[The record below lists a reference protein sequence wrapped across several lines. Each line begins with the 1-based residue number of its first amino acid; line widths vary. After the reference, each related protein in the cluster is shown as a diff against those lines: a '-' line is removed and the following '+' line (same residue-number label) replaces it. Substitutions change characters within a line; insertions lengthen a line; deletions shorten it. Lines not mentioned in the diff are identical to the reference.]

1 MQIVFV
7 KKKKGCKNFM
17 EKQTDSVE
25 TVKSIASDLKAV
37 EPIVSVKNLI
47 VTGKDGRLLVDHLS
61 LQLKRGE
68 TLGLVGESGS
78 GKTLTLKSLIGLLPK
93 NLSESYEE
101 KKINGNVA
109 MIFQNPMSA
118 LDPLCPVFAQLI
130 EVVMIRQNVSK
141 KEAVCRAN
149 ELIERLGLPKELSK
163 KDRLPS
169 ELSGGQ
175 CQRILIAMA
184 LACNP
189 DVLLCDEP
197 TTALDV
203 TVQKQTLDL
212 ILSLQ
217 KEMNFA
223 ILFVTHNLAVAA
235 GICSHLAVMH
245 HGKIVERAVT
255 KEILLTPKDEY
266 TKMLLSAI
274 LRIPH
279 RCPQHNNISLRR
291 SGSKMQKSDVLLEIR
306 NIQASYKEYP
316 ALNNVSLD
324 IKKNTVLGLVGESGS
339 GKSTLAKVITGL
351 LQADTGEVVFDG
363 EMLYSKKK
371 HLHRKQQCKQI
382 QMVFQNPEGSLNPKH
397 TIEKILSDAML
408 FHKVTDRAHVKEKCQ
423 EWVQRME
430 LPEDTLSRFPSS
442 FSGGQKQRIALARAL
457 CVSPKFL
464 IADEPTSALDVS
476 VQLRM
481 LQLIKELKREMG
493 LTILFIS
500 HDMGVIYD
508 ICDEVAVMKDGKI
521 EETGE
526 KKAFFENPKTEYGK
540 LLLDSVPTLPYLE

>member
-17 EKQTDSVE
+17 EMQTDSVE
-25 TVKSIASDLKAV
+25 TVKSIASDLKAA
-37 EPIVSVKNLI
+37 EPIVSVKNLT

-141 KEAVCRAN
+141 KEASCRAK

-184 LACNP
+184 LACKP

-245 HGKIVERAVT
+245 HGKIVERAAT

-274 LRIPH
+274 LCIPH
-279 RCPQHNNISLRR
+279 
-291 SGSKMQKSDVLLEIR
+291 K
-306 NIQASYKEYP
+306 
-316 ALNNVSLD
+316 
-324 IKKNTVLGLVGESGS
+324 
-339 GKSTLAKVITGL
+339 
-351 LQADTGEVVFDG
+351 
-363 EMLYSKKK
+363 
-371 HLHRKQQCKQI
+371 
-382 QMVFQNPEGSLNPKH
+382 
-397 TIEKILSDAML
+397 
-408 FHKVTDRAHVKEKCQ
+408 
-423 EWVQRME
+423 
-430 LPEDTLSRFPSS
+430 
-442 FSGGQKQRIALARAL
+442 
-457 CVSPKFL
+457 
-464 IADEPTSALDVS
+464 
-476 VQLRM
+476 
-481 LQLIKELKREMG
+481 
-493 LTILFIS
+493 
-500 HDMGVIYD
+500 
-508 ICDEVAVMKDGKI
+508 
-521 EETGE
+521 
-526 KKAFFENPKTEYGK
+526 
-540 LLLDSVPTLPYLE
+540 

>member
-17 EKQTDSVE
+17 EKKTDSVE

-130 EVVMIRQNVSK
+130 EVVMIRQNVRK

-245 HGKIVERAVT
+245 HGKIVERAAT

-279 RCPQHNNISLRR
+279 R
-291 SGSKMQKSDVLLEIR
+291 
-306 NIQASYKEYP
+306 
-316 ALNNVSLD
+316 
-324 IKKNTVLGLVGESGS
+324 
-339 GKSTLAKVITGL
+339 
-351 LQADTGEVVFDG
+351 
-363 EMLYSKKK
+363 
-371 HLHRKQQCKQI
+371 
-382 QMVFQNPEGSLNPKH
+382 
-397 TIEKILSDAML
+397 
-408 FHKVTDRAHVKEKCQ
+408 
-423 EWVQRME
+423 
-430 LPEDTLSRFPSS
+430 
-442 FSGGQKQRIALARAL
+442 
-457 CVSPKFL
+457 
-464 IADEPTSALDVS
+464 
-476 VQLRM
+476 
-481 LQLIKELKREMG
+481 
-493 LTILFIS
+493 
-500 HDMGVIYD
+500 
-508 ICDEVAVMKDGKI
+508 
-521 EETGE
+521 
-526 KKAFFENPKTEYGK
+526 
-540 LLLDSVPTLPYLE
+540 

>member
-17 EKQTDSVE
+17 EMQTDSVE
-25 TVKSIASDLKAV
+25 TVKSIASDLKAA
-37 EPIVSVKNLI
+37 EPIVSVKNLT

-141 KEAVCRAN
+141 KEAACRAKK
-149 ELIERLGLPKELSK
+149 LIERLGLPKELSK

-184 LACNP
+184 LACKP

-245 HGKIVERAVT
+245 HGKIVERAAT
-255 KEILLTPKDEY
+255 KEILLTPKDE
-266 TKMLLSAI
+266 
-274 LRIPH
+274 
-279 RCPQHNNISLRR
+279 
-291 SGSKMQKSDVLLEIR
+291 
-306 NIQASYKEYP
+306 
-316 ALNNVSLD
+316 
-324 IKKNTVLGLVGESGS
+324 
-339 GKSTLAKVITGL
+339 
-351 LQADTGEVVFDG
+351 
-363 EMLYSKKK
+363 
-371 HLHRKQQCKQI
+371 
-382 QMVFQNPEGSLNPKH
+382 
-397 TIEKILSDAML
+397 
-408 FHKVTDRAHVKEKCQ
+408 
-423 EWVQRME
+423 
-430 LPEDTLSRFPSS
+430 
-442 FSGGQKQRIALARAL
+442 
-457 CVSPKFL
+457 
-464 IADEPTSALDVS
+464 
-476 VQLRM
+476 
-481 LQLIKELKREMG
+481 
-493 LTILFIS
+493 
-500 HDMGVIYD
+500 
-508 ICDEVAVMKDGKI
+508 
-521 EETGE
+521 
-526 KKAFFENPKTEYGK
+526 
-540 LLLDSVPTLPYLE
+540 

>member
-17 EKQTDSVE
+17 EMQTDSVE
-25 TVKSIASDLKAV
+25 TVESIASDLKAA
-37 EPIVSVKNLI
+37 EPIVSVKNLT

-141 KEAVCRAN
+141 KEASCRAK

-184 LACNP
+184 LACKP

-245 HGKIVERAVT
+245 HGKIVERAAT

-279 RCPQHNNISLRR
+279 
-291 SGSKMQKSDVLLEIR
+291 K
-306 NIQASYKEYP
+306 
-316 ALNNVSLD
+316 
-324 IKKNTVLGLVGESGS
+324 
-339 GKSTLAKVITGL
+339 
-351 LQADTGEVVFDG
+351 
-363 EMLYSKKK
+363 
-371 HLHRKQQCKQI
+371 
-382 QMVFQNPEGSLNPKH
+382 
-397 TIEKILSDAML
+397 
-408 FHKVTDRAHVKEKCQ
+408 
-423 EWVQRME
+423 
-430 LPEDTLSRFPSS
+430 
-442 FSGGQKQRIALARAL
+442 
-457 CVSPKFL
+457 
-464 IADEPTSALDVS
+464 
-476 VQLRM
+476 
-481 LQLIKELKREMG
+481 
-493 LTILFIS
+493 
-500 HDMGVIYD
+500 
-508 ICDEVAVMKDGKI
+508 
-521 EETGE
+521 
-526 KKAFFENPKTEYGK
+526 
-540 LLLDSVPTLPYLE
+540 

>member
-17 EKQTDSVE
+17 EMQTDSVE
-25 TVKSIASDLKAV
+25 TVKSIASDLKAA
-37 EPIVSVKNLI
+37 EPIVSVKNLT

-61 LQLKRGE
+61 LQLKRGD

-93 NLSESYEE
+93 NLLESYEE

-141 KEAVCRAN
+141 KEAACRAK

-184 LACNP
+184 LACKP

-245 HGKIVERAVT
+245 HGKIVERAAT

-279 RCPQHNNISLRR
+279 R
-291 SGSKMQKSDVLLEIR
+291 
-306 NIQASYKEYP
+306 
-316 ALNNVSLD
+316 
-324 IKKNTVLGLVGESGS
+324 
-339 GKSTLAKVITGL
+339 
-351 LQADTGEVVFDG
+351 
-363 EMLYSKKK
+363 
-371 HLHRKQQCKQI
+371 
-382 QMVFQNPEGSLNPKH
+382 
-397 TIEKILSDAML
+397 
-408 FHKVTDRAHVKEKCQ
+408 
-423 EWVQRME
+423 
-430 LPEDTLSRFPSS
+430 
-442 FSGGQKQRIALARAL
+442 
-457 CVSPKFL
+457 
-464 IADEPTSALDVS
+464 
-476 VQLRM
+476 
-481 LQLIKELKREMG
+481 
-493 LTILFIS
+493 
-500 HDMGVIYD
+500 
-508 ICDEVAVMKDGKI
+508 
-521 EETGE
+521 
-526 KKAFFENPKTEYGK
+526 
-540 LLLDSVPTLPYLE
+540 

>member
-17 EKQTDSVE
+17 EMQTDSVE
-25 TVKSIASDLKAV
+25 TVKSIASDLKAA
-37 EPIVSVKNLI
+37 EPIVSVKNLT

-101 KKINGNVA
+101 KNINGNVA

-141 KEAVCRAN
+141 KEAACRAK

-184 LACNP
+184 LACKP

-223 ILFVTHNLAVAA
+223 VLFVTHNLAVAA

-245 HGKIVERAVT
+245 HGKIVERAAT

-279 RCPQHNNISLRR
+279 
-291 SGSKMQKSDVLLEIR
+291 K
-306 NIQASYKEYP
+306 
-316 ALNNVSLD
+316 
-324 IKKNTVLGLVGESGS
+324 
-339 GKSTLAKVITGL
+339 
-351 LQADTGEVVFDG
+351 
-363 EMLYSKKK
+363 
-371 HLHRKQQCKQI
+371 
-382 QMVFQNPEGSLNPKH
+382 
-397 TIEKILSDAML
+397 
-408 FHKVTDRAHVKEKCQ
+408 
-423 EWVQRME
+423 
-430 LPEDTLSRFPSS
+430 
-442 FSGGQKQRIALARAL
+442 
-457 CVSPKFL
+457 
-464 IADEPTSALDVS
+464 
-476 VQLRM
+476 
-481 LQLIKELKREMG
+481 
-493 LTILFIS
+493 
-500 HDMGVIYD
+500 
-508 ICDEVAVMKDGKI
+508 
-521 EETGE
+521 
-526 KKAFFENPKTEYGK
+526 
-540 LLLDSVPTLPYLE
+540 

>member
-17 EKQTDSVE
+17 EMQTDSVE
-25 TVKSIASDLKAV
+25 TVKSIASDLKAA
-37 EPIVSVKNLI
+37 EPIVSVKNLT

-141 KEAVCRAN
+141 KEASCRAK

-184 LACNP
+184 LACKP

-245 HGKIVERAVT
+245 HGKIVERAAT

-279 RCPQHNNISLRR
+279 R
-291 SGSKMQKSDVLLEIR
+291 
-306 NIQASYKEYP
+306 
-316 ALNNVSLD
+316 
-324 IKKNTVLGLVGESGS
+324 
-339 GKSTLAKVITGL
+339 
-351 LQADTGEVVFDG
+351 
-363 EMLYSKKK
+363 
-371 HLHRKQQCKQI
+371 
-382 QMVFQNPEGSLNPKH
+382 
-397 TIEKILSDAML
+397 
-408 FHKVTDRAHVKEKCQ
+408 
-423 EWVQRME
+423 
-430 LPEDTLSRFPSS
+430 
-442 FSGGQKQRIALARAL
+442 
-457 CVSPKFL
+457 
-464 IADEPTSALDVS
+464 
-476 VQLRM
+476 
-481 LQLIKELKREMG
+481 
-493 LTILFIS
+493 
-500 HDMGVIYD
+500 
-508 ICDEVAVMKDGKI
+508 
-521 EETGE
+521 
-526 KKAFFENPKTEYGK
+526 
-540 LLLDSVPTLPYLE
+540 

>member
-17 EKQTDSVE
+17 EMQTDSVE
-25 TVKSIASDLKAV
+25 TVKSIASDLKAA
-37 EPIVSVKNLI
+37 EPIVSVKNLT

-141 KEAVCRAN
+141 KEAACRAK

-184 LACNP
+184 LACKP

-245 HGKIVERAVT
+245 HGKIVERAAT
-255 KEILLTPKDEY
+255 KEILLTPKDKY

-279 RCPQHNNISLRR
+279 
-291 SGSKMQKSDVLLEIR
+291 K
-306 NIQASYKEYP
+306 
-316 ALNNVSLD
+316 
-324 IKKNTVLGLVGESGS
+324 
-339 GKSTLAKVITGL
+339 
-351 LQADTGEVVFDG
+351 
-363 EMLYSKKK
+363 
-371 HLHRKQQCKQI
+371 
-382 QMVFQNPEGSLNPKH
+382 
-397 TIEKILSDAML
+397 
-408 FHKVTDRAHVKEKCQ
+408 
-423 EWVQRME
+423 
-430 LPEDTLSRFPSS
+430 
-442 FSGGQKQRIALARAL
+442 
-457 CVSPKFL
+457 
-464 IADEPTSALDVS
+464 
-476 VQLRM
+476 
-481 LQLIKELKREMG
+481 
-493 LTILFIS
+493 
-500 HDMGVIYD
+500 
-508 ICDEVAVMKDGKI
+508 
-521 EETGE
+521 
-526 KKAFFENPKTEYGK
+526 
-540 LLLDSVPTLPYLE
+540 

>member
-1 MQIVFV
+1 MQIIFV

-17 EKQTDSVE
+17 EMQTDSVE

-37 EPIVSVKNLI
+37 EPIVSVKNLT
-47 VTGKDGRLLVDHLS
+47 VTGKDGRLIVDHLS

-141 KEAVCRAN
+141 KEAICRAK

-212 ILSLQ
+212 ILLLQ

-235 GICSHLAVMH
+235 SICSHLAVMH
-245 HGKIVERAVT
+245 NGKIVERAAT

-279 RCPQHNNISLRR
+279 R
-291 SGSKMQKSDVLLEIR
+291 
-306 NIQASYKEYP
+306 
-316 ALNNVSLD
+316 
-324 IKKNTVLGLVGESGS
+324 
-339 GKSTLAKVITGL
+339 
-351 LQADTGEVVFDG
+351 
-363 EMLYSKKK
+363 
-371 HLHRKQQCKQI
+371 
-382 QMVFQNPEGSLNPKH
+382 
-397 TIEKILSDAML
+397 
-408 FHKVTDRAHVKEKCQ
+408 
-423 EWVQRME
+423 
-430 LPEDTLSRFPSS
+430 
-442 FSGGQKQRIALARAL
+442 
-457 CVSPKFL
+457 
-464 IADEPTSALDVS
+464 
-476 VQLRM
+476 
-481 LQLIKELKREMG
+481 
-493 LTILFIS
+493 
-500 HDMGVIYD
+500 
-508 ICDEVAVMKDGKI
+508 
-521 EETGE
+521 
-526 KKAFFENPKTEYGK
+526 
-540 LLLDSVPTLPYLE
+540 

>member
-141 KEAVCRAN
+141 KEASCRAK

-245 HGKIVERAVT
+245 HGKIVERAAT

-279 RCPQHNNISLRR
+279 
-291 SGSKMQKSDVLLEIR
+291 K
-306 NIQASYKEYP
+306 
-316 ALNNVSLD
+316 
-324 IKKNTVLGLVGESGS
+324 
-339 GKSTLAKVITGL
+339 
-351 LQADTGEVVFDG
+351 
-363 EMLYSKKK
+363 
-371 HLHRKQQCKQI
+371 
-382 QMVFQNPEGSLNPKH
+382 
-397 TIEKILSDAML
+397 
-408 FHKVTDRAHVKEKCQ
+408 
-423 EWVQRME
+423 
-430 LPEDTLSRFPSS
+430 
-442 FSGGQKQRIALARAL
+442 
-457 CVSPKFL
+457 
-464 IADEPTSALDVS
+464 
-476 VQLRM
+476 
-481 LQLIKELKREMG
+481 
-493 LTILFIS
+493 
-500 HDMGVIYD
+500 
-508 ICDEVAVMKDGKI
+508 
-521 EETGE
+521 
-526 KKAFFENPKTEYGK
+526 
-540 LLLDSVPTLPYLE
+540 

>member
-17 EKQTDSVE
+17 EMQTDSVE
-25 TVKSIASDLKAV
+25 TVKSIASDLKAA
-37 EPIVSVKNLI
+37 EPIVSVKNLT

-141 KEAVCRAN
+141 KEASCRAKK
-149 ELIERLGLPKELSK
+149 LIERLGLPKELSK

-184 LACNP
+184 LACKP

-245 HGKIVERAVT
+245 HGKIVERAAT

-279 RCPQHNNISLRR
+279 
-291 SGSKMQKSDVLLEIR
+291 K
-306 NIQASYKEYP
+306 
-316 ALNNVSLD
+316 
-324 IKKNTVLGLVGESGS
+324 
-339 GKSTLAKVITGL
+339 
-351 LQADTGEVVFDG
+351 
-363 EMLYSKKK
+363 
-371 HLHRKQQCKQI
+371 
-382 QMVFQNPEGSLNPKH
+382 
-397 TIEKILSDAML
+397 
-408 FHKVTDRAHVKEKCQ
+408 
-423 EWVQRME
+423 
-430 LPEDTLSRFPSS
+430 
-442 FSGGQKQRIALARAL
+442 
-457 CVSPKFL
+457 
-464 IADEPTSALDVS
+464 
-476 VQLRM
+476 
-481 LQLIKELKREMG
+481 
-493 LTILFIS
+493 
-500 HDMGVIYD
+500 
-508 ICDEVAVMKDGKI
+508 
-521 EETGE
+521 
-526 KKAFFENPKTEYGK
+526 
-540 LLLDSVPTLPYLE
+540 

>member
-17 EKQTDSVE
+17 EMQTDSVE
-25 TVKSIASDLKAV
+25 TVKSIASDLKAA
-37 EPIVSVKNLI
+37 EPIVSVKNLT

-101 KKINGNVA
+101 KNINGNVA

-141 KEAVCRAN
+141 KEAACRAK

-184 LACNP
+184 LACKP

-245 HGKIVERAVT
+245 HGKIVERAAT

-279 RCPQHNNISLRR
+279 
-291 SGSKMQKSDVLLEIR
+291 K
-306 NIQASYKEYP
+306 
-316 ALNNVSLD
+316 
-324 IKKNTVLGLVGESGS
+324 
-339 GKSTLAKVITGL
+339 
-351 LQADTGEVVFDG
+351 
-363 EMLYSKKK
+363 
-371 HLHRKQQCKQI
+371 
-382 QMVFQNPEGSLNPKH
+382 
-397 TIEKILSDAML
+397 
-408 FHKVTDRAHVKEKCQ
+408 
-423 EWVQRME
+423 
-430 LPEDTLSRFPSS
+430 
-442 FSGGQKQRIALARAL
+442 
-457 CVSPKFL
+457 
-464 IADEPTSALDVS
+464 
-476 VQLRM
+476 
-481 LQLIKELKREMG
+481 
-493 LTILFIS
+493 
-500 HDMGVIYD
+500 
-508 ICDEVAVMKDGKI
+508 
-521 EETGE
+521 
-526 KKAFFENPKTEYGK
+526 
-540 LLLDSVPTLPYLE
+540 

>member
-17 EKQTDSVE
+17 EMQTDSVE
-25 TVKSIASDLKAV
+25 TVKSIASDLKAA
-37 EPIVSVKNLI
+37 EPIGSVKNLT

-141 KEAVCRAN
+141 KEAACRAK

-184 LACNP
+184 LACKP

-245 HGKIVERAVT
+245 HGKIVERAAT

-279 RCPQHNNISLRR
+279 
-291 SGSKMQKSDVLLEIR
+291 K
-306 NIQASYKEYP
+306 
-316 ALNNVSLD
+316 
-324 IKKNTVLGLVGESGS
+324 
-339 GKSTLAKVITGL
+339 
-351 LQADTGEVVFDG
+351 
-363 EMLYSKKK
+363 
-371 HLHRKQQCKQI
+371 
-382 QMVFQNPEGSLNPKH
+382 
-397 TIEKILSDAML
+397 
-408 FHKVTDRAHVKEKCQ
+408 
-423 EWVQRME
+423 
-430 LPEDTLSRFPSS
+430 
-442 FSGGQKQRIALARAL
+442 
-457 CVSPKFL
+457 
-464 IADEPTSALDVS
+464 
-476 VQLRM
+476 
-481 LQLIKELKREMG
+481 
-493 LTILFIS
+493 
-500 HDMGVIYD
+500 
-508 ICDEVAVMKDGKI
+508 
-521 EETGE
+521 
-526 KKAFFENPKTEYGK
+526 
-540 LLLDSVPTLPYLE
+540 

>member
-17 EKQTDSVE
+17 EMQTDSVE
-25 TVKSIASDLKAV
+25 TVKSIASDLKAA
-37 EPIVSVKNLI
+37 EPIVSVKNLT
-47 VTGKDGRLLVDHLS
+47 VTEKDGRLLVDHLS

-141 KEAVCRAN
+141 KEASCRAK

-184 LACNP
+184 LACKP

-245 HGKIVERAVT
+245 HGKIVERAAT

-279 RCPQHNNISLRR
+279 
-291 SGSKMQKSDVLLEIR
+291 K
-306 NIQASYKEYP
+306 
-316 ALNNVSLD
+316 
-324 IKKNTVLGLVGESGS
+324 
-339 GKSTLAKVITGL
+339 
-351 LQADTGEVVFDG
+351 
-363 EMLYSKKK
+363 
-371 HLHRKQQCKQI
+371 
-382 QMVFQNPEGSLNPKH
+382 
-397 TIEKILSDAML
+397 
-408 FHKVTDRAHVKEKCQ
+408 
-423 EWVQRME
+423 
-430 LPEDTLSRFPSS
+430 
-442 FSGGQKQRIALARAL
+442 
-457 CVSPKFL
+457 
-464 IADEPTSALDVS
+464 
-476 VQLRM
+476 
-481 LQLIKELKREMG
+481 
-493 LTILFIS
+493 
-500 HDMGVIYD
+500 
-508 ICDEVAVMKDGKI
+508 
-521 EETGE
+521 
-526 KKAFFENPKTEYGK
+526 
-540 LLLDSVPTLPYLE
+540 

>member
-17 EKQTDSVE
+17 EKKTDSVE

-141 KEAVCRAN
+141 KEAICRAK

-184 LACNP
+184 LACKP
-189 DVLLCDEP
+189 DILLCDEP

-212 ILSLQ
+212 IRELQ
-217 KEMNFA
+217 KGMNFA

-245 HGKIVERAVT
+245 HGKIVERAAT

-279 RCPQHNNISLRR
+279 R
-291 SGSKMQKSDVLLEIR
+291 
-306 NIQASYKEYP
+306 
-316 ALNNVSLD
+316 
-324 IKKNTVLGLVGESGS
+324 
-339 GKSTLAKVITGL
+339 
-351 LQADTGEVVFDG
+351 
-363 EMLYSKKK
+363 
-371 HLHRKQQCKQI
+371 
-382 QMVFQNPEGSLNPKH
+382 
-397 TIEKILSDAML
+397 
-408 FHKVTDRAHVKEKCQ
+408 
-423 EWVQRME
+423 
-430 LPEDTLSRFPSS
+430 
-442 FSGGQKQRIALARAL
+442 
-457 CVSPKFL
+457 
-464 IADEPTSALDVS
+464 
-476 VQLRM
+476 
-481 LQLIKELKREMG
+481 
-493 LTILFIS
+493 
-500 HDMGVIYD
+500 
-508 ICDEVAVMKDGKI
+508 
-521 EETGE
+521 
-526 KKAFFENPKTEYGK
+526 
-540 LLLDSVPTLPYLE
+540 

>member
-17 EKQTDSVE
+17 EMQTDSVE

-37 EPIVSVKNLI
+37 EPIVSVKNLTA
-47 VTGKDGRLLVDHLS
+47 TGKDGRLIVDHLS

-141 KEAVCRAN
+141 KEAICRAK

-245 HGKIVERAVT
+245 NGKIVEVGKT
-255 KEILLTPKDEY
+255 KELLQHPKDDY

-274 LRIPH
+274 LRIPS
-279 RCPQHNNISLRR
+279 R
-291 SGSKMQKSDVLLEIR
+291 
-306 NIQASYKEYP
+306 KE
-316 ALNNVSLD
+316 
-324 IKKNTVLGLVGESGS
+324 
-339 GKSTLAKVITGL
+339 
-351 LQADTGEVVFDG
+351 Q
-363 EMLYSKKK
+363 
-371 HLHRKQQCKQI
+371 
-382 QMVFQNPEGSLNPKH
+382 
-397 TIEKILSDAML
+397 
-408 FHKVTDRAHVKEKCQ
+408 
-423 EWVQRME
+423 
-430 LPEDTLSRFPSS
+430 
-442 FSGGQKQRIALARAL
+442 
-457 CVSPKFL
+457 
-464 IADEPTSALDVS
+464 
-476 VQLRM
+476 
-481 LQLIKELKREMG
+481 
-493 LTILFIS
+493 
-500 HDMGVIYD
+500 
-508 ICDEVAVMKDGKI
+508 
-521 EETGE
+521 
-526 KKAFFENPKTEYGK
+526 
-540 LLLDSVPTLPYLE
+540 

>member
-37 EPIVSVKNLI
+37 EPIVSVKDLI

-78 GKTLTLKSLIGLLPK
+78 GKTLTLKSLVGLLPK

-141 KEAVCRAN
+141 KEAICRAK

-245 HGKIVERAVT
+245 HGKIVERAAT

-279 RCPQHNNISLRR
+279 
-291 SGSKMQKSDVLLEIR
+291 K
-306 NIQASYKEYP
+306 
-316 ALNNVSLD
+316 
-324 IKKNTVLGLVGESGS
+324 
-339 GKSTLAKVITGL
+339 
-351 LQADTGEVVFDG
+351 
-363 EMLYSKKK
+363 
-371 HLHRKQQCKQI
+371 
-382 QMVFQNPEGSLNPKH
+382 
-397 TIEKILSDAML
+397 
-408 FHKVTDRAHVKEKCQ
+408 
-423 EWVQRME
+423 
-430 LPEDTLSRFPSS
+430 
-442 FSGGQKQRIALARAL
+442 
-457 CVSPKFL
+457 
-464 IADEPTSALDVS
+464 
-476 VQLRM
+476 
-481 LQLIKELKREMG
+481 
-493 LTILFIS
+493 
-500 HDMGVIYD
+500 
-508 ICDEVAVMKDGKI
+508 
-521 EETGE
+521 
-526 KKAFFENPKTEYGK
+526 
-540 LLLDSVPTLPYLE
+540 

>member
-101 KKINGNVA
+101 KTINGNVA

-141 KEAVCRAN
+141 KEAICRAK

-163 KDRLPS
+163 NDRLPS

-245 HGKIVERAVT
+245 NGKIVERAAT

-279 RCPQHNNISLRR
+279 R
-291 SGSKMQKSDVLLEIR
+291 
-306 NIQASYKEYP
+306 
-316 ALNNVSLD
+316 
-324 IKKNTVLGLVGESGS
+324 
-339 GKSTLAKVITGL
+339 
-351 LQADTGEVVFDG
+351 
-363 EMLYSKKK
+363 
-371 HLHRKQQCKQI
+371 
-382 QMVFQNPEGSLNPKH
+382 
-397 TIEKILSDAML
+397 
-408 FHKVTDRAHVKEKCQ
+408 
-423 EWVQRME
+423 
-430 LPEDTLSRFPSS
+430 
-442 FSGGQKQRIALARAL
+442 
-457 CVSPKFL
+457 
-464 IADEPTSALDVS
+464 
-476 VQLRM
+476 
-481 LQLIKELKREMG
+481 
-493 LTILFIS
+493 
-500 HDMGVIYD
+500 
-508 ICDEVAVMKDGKI
+508 
-521 EETGE
+521 
-526 KKAFFENPKTEYGK
+526 
-540 LLLDSVPTLPYLE
+540 

>member
-17 EKQTDSVE
+17 EMQTDSVE
-25 TVKSIASDLKAV
+25 TVKSIASDLKAA
-37 EPIVSVKNLI
+37 EPIVSVKTLT

-141 KEAVCRAN
+141 KEASCRAK

-245 HGKIVERAVT
+245 HGKIVERAAT
-255 KEILLTPKDEY
+255 KEILLTPKDAY

-279 RCPQHNNISLRR
+279 R
-291 SGSKMQKSDVLLEIR
+291 
-306 NIQASYKEYP
+306 
-316 ALNNVSLD
+316 
-324 IKKNTVLGLVGESGS
+324 
-339 GKSTLAKVITGL
+339 
-351 LQADTGEVVFDG
+351 
-363 EMLYSKKK
+363 
-371 HLHRKQQCKQI
+371 
-382 QMVFQNPEGSLNPKH
+382 
-397 TIEKILSDAML
+397 
-408 FHKVTDRAHVKEKCQ
+408 
-423 EWVQRME
+423 
-430 LPEDTLSRFPSS
+430 
-442 FSGGQKQRIALARAL
+442 
-457 CVSPKFL
+457 
-464 IADEPTSALDVS
+464 
-476 VQLRM
+476 
-481 LQLIKELKREMG
+481 
-493 LTILFIS
+493 
-500 HDMGVIYD
+500 
-508 ICDEVAVMKDGKI
+508 
-521 EETGE
+521 
-526 KKAFFENPKTEYGK
+526 
-540 LLLDSVPTLPYLE
+540 

>member
-17 EKQTDSVE
+17 EMQTDSVE
-25 TVKSIASDLKAV
+25 TVKSIASDLKAA
-37 EPIVSVKNLI
+37 EPIVSVKNLT

-93 NLSESYEE
+93 NLLESYEE
-101 KKINGNVA
+101 KNINGNVA

-141 KEAVCRAN
+141 KEASCRAKK
-149 ELIERLGLPKELSK
+149 LIERLGLPKELSK

-184 LACNP
+184 LACKP

-245 HGKIVERAVT
+245 HGKIVERAAT

-279 RCPQHNNISLRR
+279 
-291 SGSKMQKSDVLLEIR
+291 K
-306 NIQASYKEYP
+306 
-316 ALNNVSLD
+316 
-324 IKKNTVLGLVGESGS
+324 
-339 GKSTLAKVITGL
+339 
-351 LQADTGEVVFDG
+351 
-363 EMLYSKKK
+363 
-371 HLHRKQQCKQI
+371 
-382 QMVFQNPEGSLNPKH
+382 
-397 TIEKILSDAML
+397 
-408 FHKVTDRAHVKEKCQ
+408 
-423 EWVQRME
+423 
-430 LPEDTLSRFPSS
+430 
-442 FSGGQKQRIALARAL
+442 
-457 CVSPKFL
+457 
-464 IADEPTSALDVS
+464 
-476 VQLRM
+476 
-481 LQLIKELKREMG
+481 
-493 LTILFIS
+493 
-500 HDMGVIYD
+500 
-508 ICDEVAVMKDGKI
+508 
-521 EETGE
+521 
-526 KKAFFENPKTEYGK
+526 
-540 LLLDSVPTLPYLE
+540 

>member
-17 EKQTDSVE
+17 EMQTDSVE

-37 EPIVSVKNLI
+37 EPIVSVKNLT
-47 VTGKDGRLLVDHLS
+47 VTGKDGRLIVDHLS

-141 KEAVCRAN
+141 KEAICRAK

-245 HGKIVERAVT
+245 NGKIVETGKT
-255 KEILLTPKDEY
+255 KELLQHPKDDY

-274 LRIPH
+274 LRIPS
-279 RCPQHNNISLRR
+279 R
-291 SGSKMQKSDVLLEIR
+291 
-306 NIQASYKEYP
+306 KE
-316 ALNNVSLD
+316 
-324 IKKNTVLGLVGESGS
+324 
-339 GKSTLAKVITGL
+339 
-351 LQADTGEVVFDG
+351 Q
-363 EMLYSKKK
+363 
-371 HLHRKQQCKQI
+371 
-382 QMVFQNPEGSLNPKH
+382 
-397 TIEKILSDAML
+397 
-408 FHKVTDRAHVKEKCQ
+408 
-423 EWVQRME
+423 
-430 LPEDTLSRFPSS
+430 
-442 FSGGQKQRIALARAL
+442 
-457 CVSPKFL
+457 
-464 IADEPTSALDVS
+464 
-476 VQLRM
+476 
-481 LQLIKELKREMG
+481 
-493 LTILFIS
+493 
-500 HDMGVIYD
+500 
-508 ICDEVAVMKDGKI
+508 
-521 EETGE
+521 
-526 KKAFFENPKTEYGK
+526 
-540 LLLDSVPTLPYLE
+540 

>member
-17 EKQTDSVE
+17 EMQTDSVE
-25 TVKSIASDLKAV
+25 TVKSIASDLKAA
-37 EPIVSVKNLI
+37 EPIVSVKNLT

-93 NLSESYEE
+93 NLLESYEE
-101 KKINGNVA
+101 KNINGNVA

-141 KEAVCRAN
+141 KEAACRAK

-184 LACNP
+184 LACKP

-245 HGKIVERAVT
+245 HGKIVERAAT

-279 RCPQHNNISLRR
+279 
-291 SGSKMQKSDVLLEIR
+291 K
-306 NIQASYKEYP
+306 
-316 ALNNVSLD
+316 
-324 IKKNTVLGLVGESGS
+324 
-339 GKSTLAKVITGL
+339 
-351 LQADTGEVVFDG
+351 
-363 EMLYSKKK
+363 
-371 HLHRKQQCKQI
+371 
-382 QMVFQNPEGSLNPKH
+382 
-397 TIEKILSDAML
+397 
-408 FHKVTDRAHVKEKCQ
+408 
-423 EWVQRME
+423 
-430 LPEDTLSRFPSS
+430 
-442 FSGGQKQRIALARAL
+442 
-457 CVSPKFL
+457 
-464 IADEPTSALDVS
+464 
-476 VQLRM
+476 
-481 LQLIKELKREMG
+481 
-493 LTILFIS
+493 
-500 HDMGVIYD
+500 
-508 ICDEVAVMKDGKI
+508 
-521 EETGE
+521 
-526 KKAFFENPKTEYGK
+526 
-540 LLLDSVPTLPYLE
+540 

>member
-1 MQIVFV
+1 MGLQIVFV

-78 GKTLTLKSLIGLLPK
+78 GKTLTLKSLVGLLPK

-141 KEAVCRAN
+141 KEAICRAK

-245 HGKIVERAVT
+245 NGKIVETGKT
-255 KEILLTPKDEY
+255 KELLQHPKDDY

-274 LRIPH
+274 LRIPS
-279 RCPQHNNISLRR
+279 R
-291 SGSKMQKSDVLLEIR
+291 
-306 NIQASYKEYP
+306 KE
-316 ALNNVSLD
+316 
-324 IKKNTVLGLVGESGS
+324 
-339 GKSTLAKVITGL
+339 
-351 LQADTGEVVFDG
+351 Q
-363 EMLYSKKK
+363 
-371 HLHRKQQCKQI
+371 
-382 QMVFQNPEGSLNPKH
+382 
-397 TIEKILSDAML
+397 
-408 FHKVTDRAHVKEKCQ
+408 
-423 EWVQRME
+423 
-430 LPEDTLSRFPSS
+430 
-442 FSGGQKQRIALARAL
+442 
-457 CVSPKFL
+457 
-464 IADEPTSALDVS
+464 
-476 VQLRM
+476 
-481 LQLIKELKREMG
+481 
-493 LTILFIS
+493 
-500 HDMGVIYD
+500 
-508 ICDEVAVMKDGKI
+508 
-521 EETGE
+521 
-526 KKAFFENPKTEYGK
+526 
-540 LLLDSVPTLPYLE
+540 

>member
-141 KEAVCRAN
+141 KEAICRAK

-279 RCPQHNNISLRR
+279 R
-291 SGSKMQKSDVLLEIR
+291 
-306 NIQASYKEYP
+306 
-316 ALNNVSLD
+316 
-324 IKKNTVLGLVGESGS
+324 
-339 GKSTLAKVITGL
+339 
-351 LQADTGEVVFDG
+351 
-363 EMLYSKKK
+363 
-371 HLHRKQQCKQI
+371 
-382 QMVFQNPEGSLNPKH
+382 
-397 TIEKILSDAML
+397 
-408 FHKVTDRAHVKEKCQ
+408 
-423 EWVQRME
+423 
-430 LPEDTLSRFPSS
+430 
-442 FSGGQKQRIALARAL
+442 
-457 CVSPKFL
+457 
-464 IADEPTSALDVS
+464 
-476 VQLRM
+476 
-481 LQLIKELKREMG
+481 
-493 LTILFIS
+493 
-500 HDMGVIYD
+500 
-508 ICDEVAVMKDGKI
+508 
-521 EETGE
+521 
-526 KKAFFENPKTEYGK
+526 
-540 LLLDSVPTLPYLE
+540 

>member
-37 EPIVSVKNLI
+37 EPIVSVKNLT
-47 VTGKDGRLLVDHLS
+47 VTGKDGRLIVDHLS

-141 KEAVCRAN
+141 KEAICRAKK
-149 ELIERLGLPKELSK
+149 LIERLGLPKELSK

-245 HGKIVERAVT
+245 NGKIVETGKT
-255 KEILLTPKDEY
+255 KELLQHPKDDY

-274 LRIPH
+274 LRIP
-279 RCPQHNNISLRR
+279 SRR
-291 SGSKMQKSDVLLEIR
+291 EQ
-306 NIQASYKEYP
+306 
-316 ALNNVSLD
+316 
-324 IKKNTVLGLVGESGS
+324 
-339 GKSTLAKVITGL
+339 
-351 LQADTGEVVFDG
+351 
-363 EMLYSKKK
+363 
-371 HLHRKQQCKQI
+371 
-382 QMVFQNPEGSLNPKH
+382 
-397 TIEKILSDAML
+397 
-408 FHKVTDRAHVKEKCQ
+408 
-423 EWVQRME
+423 
-430 LPEDTLSRFPSS
+430 
-442 FSGGQKQRIALARAL
+442 
-457 CVSPKFL
+457 
-464 IADEPTSALDVS
+464 
-476 VQLRM
+476 
-481 LQLIKELKREMG
+481 
-493 LTILFIS
+493 
-500 HDMGVIYD
+500 
-508 ICDEVAVMKDGKI
+508 
-521 EETGE
+521 
-526 KKAFFENPKTEYGK
+526 
-540 LLLDSVPTLPYLE
+540 

>member
-130 EVVMIRQNVSK
+130 EVVMIRQNVRK

-149 ELIERLGLPKELSK
+149 ELIERLGLPTELSK

-245 HGKIVERAVT
+245 HGKIVERAAT

-279 RCPQHNNISLRR
+279 R
-291 SGSKMQKSDVLLEIR
+291 
-306 NIQASYKEYP
+306 
-316 ALNNVSLD
+316 
-324 IKKNTVLGLVGESGS
+324 
-339 GKSTLAKVITGL
+339 
-351 LQADTGEVVFDG
+351 
-363 EMLYSKKK
+363 
-371 HLHRKQQCKQI
+371 
-382 QMVFQNPEGSLNPKH
+382 
-397 TIEKILSDAML
+397 
-408 FHKVTDRAHVKEKCQ
+408 
-423 EWVQRME
+423 
-430 LPEDTLSRFPSS
+430 
-442 FSGGQKQRIALARAL
+442 
-457 CVSPKFL
+457 
-464 IADEPTSALDVS
+464 
-476 VQLRM
+476 
-481 LQLIKELKREMG
+481 
-493 LTILFIS
+493 
-500 HDMGVIYD
+500 
-508 ICDEVAVMKDGKI
+508 
-521 EETGE
+521 
-526 KKAFFENPKTEYGK
+526 
-540 LLLDSVPTLPYLE
+540 

>member
-17 EKQTDSVE
+17 EMQTDSVE
-25 TVKSIASDLKAV
+25 TVKSIASDLKAA
-37 EPIVSVKNLI
+37 EPIVSVKNLK

-141 KEAVCRAN
+141 KEASCRAK

-184 LACNP
+184 LACKP

-245 HGKIVERAVT
+245 HGKIVERAAT

-279 RCPQHNNISLRR
+279 
-291 SGSKMQKSDVLLEIR
+291 K
-306 NIQASYKEYP
+306 
-316 ALNNVSLD
+316 
-324 IKKNTVLGLVGESGS
+324 
-339 GKSTLAKVITGL
+339 
-351 LQADTGEVVFDG
+351 
-363 EMLYSKKK
+363 
-371 HLHRKQQCKQI
+371 
-382 QMVFQNPEGSLNPKH
+382 
-397 TIEKILSDAML
+397 
-408 FHKVTDRAHVKEKCQ
+408 
-423 EWVQRME
+423 
-430 LPEDTLSRFPSS
+430 
-442 FSGGQKQRIALARAL
+442 
-457 CVSPKFL
+457 
-464 IADEPTSALDVS
+464 
-476 VQLRM
+476 
-481 LQLIKELKREMG
+481 
-493 LTILFIS
+493 
-500 HDMGVIYD
+500 
-508 ICDEVAVMKDGKI
+508 
-521 EETGE
+521 
-526 KKAFFENPKTEYGK
+526 
-540 LLLDSVPTLPYLE
+540 

>member
-17 EKQTDSVE
+17 EKKTDSVE

-78 GKTLTLKSLIGLLPK
+78 GKTLTLKSLIGLVPK

-130 EVVMIRQNVSK
+130 EVVMIRLNVSK

-245 HGKIVERAVT
+245 HGKIVERAAT

-279 RCPQHNNISLRR
+279 R
-291 SGSKMQKSDVLLEIR
+291 
-306 NIQASYKEYP
+306 
-316 ALNNVSLD
+316 
-324 IKKNTVLGLVGESGS
+324 
-339 GKSTLAKVITGL
+339 
-351 LQADTGEVVFDG
+351 
-363 EMLYSKKK
+363 
-371 HLHRKQQCKQI
+371 
-382 QMVFQNPEGSLNPKH
+382 
-397 TIEKILSDAML
+397 
-408 FHKVTDRAHVKEKCQ
+408 
-423 EWVQRME
+423 
-430 LPEDTLSRFPSS
+430 
-442 FSGGQKQRIALARAL
+442 
-457 CVSPKFL
+457 
-464 IADEPTSALDVS
+464 
-476 VQLRM
+476 
-481 LQLIKELKREMG
+481 
-493 LTILFIS
+493 
-500 HDMGVIYD
+500 
-508 ICDEVAVMKDGKI
+508 
-521 EETGE
+521 
-526 KKAFFENPKTEYGK
+526 
-540 LLLDSVPTLPYLE
+540 

>member
-17 EKQTDSVE
+17 EMQTDSVE
-25 TVKSIASDLKAV
+25 TVKSIASDLKAA
-37 EPIVSVKNLI
+37 EPIVSVKNLK
-47 VTGKDGRLLVDHLS
+47 VTEKDGRLLVDHLS

-141 KEAVCRAN
+141 KEAACRAK

-184 LACNP
+184 LACKP

-245 HGKIVERAVT
+245 HGKIVERAAT

-279 RCPQHNNISLRR
+279 
-291 SGSKMQKSDVLLEIR
+291 K
-306 NIQASYKEYP
+306 
-316 ALNNVSLD
+316 
-324 IKKNTVLGLVGESGS
+324 
-339 GKSTLAKVITGL
+339 
-351 LQADTGEVVFDG
+351 
-363 EMLYSKKK
+363 
-371 HLHRKQQCKQI
+371 
-382 QMVFQNPEGSLNPKH
+382 
-397 TIEKILSDAML
+397 
-408 FHKVTDRAHVKEKCQ
+408 
-423 EWVQRME
+423 
-430 LPEDTLSRFPSS
+430 
-442 FSGGQKQRIALARAL
+442 
-457 CVSPKFL
+457 
-464 IADEPTSALDVS
+464 
-476 VQLRM
+476 
-481 LQLIKELKREMG
+481 
-493 LTILFIS
+493 
-500 HDMGVIYD
+500 
-508 ICDEVAVMKDGKI
+508 
-521 EETGE
+521 
-526 KKAFFENPKTEYGK
+526 
-540 LLLDSVPTLPYLE
+540 

>member
-17 EKQTDSVE
+17 EMQTDSVE
-25 TVKSIASDLKAV
+25 KVKSIASDLKAA
-37 EPIVSVKNLI
+37 EPIVSVKNLK

-93 NLSESYEE
+93 NLLESYEE

-141 KEAVCRAN
+141 KEAACRAK

-184 LACNP
+184 LACKP

-245 HGKIVERAVT
+245 HGKIVERAAT

-279 RCPQHNNISLRR
+279 
-291 SGSKMQKSDVLLEIR
+291 K
-306 NIQASYKEYP
+306 
-316 ALNNVSLD
+316 
-324 IKKNTVLGLVGESGS
+324 
-339 GKSTLAKVITGL
+339 
-351 LQADTGEVVFDG
+351 
-363 EMLYSKKK
+363 
-371 HLHRKQQCKQI
+371 
-382 QMVFQNPEGSLNPKH
+382 
-397 TIEKILSDAML
+397 
-408 FHKVTDRAHVKEKCQ
+408 
-423 EWVQRME
+423 
-430 LPEDTLSRFPSS
+430 
-442 FSGGQKQRIALARAL
+442 
-457 CVSPKFL
+457 
-464 IADEPTSALDVS
+464 
-476 VQLRM
+476 
-481 LQLIKELKREMG
+481 
-493 LTILFIS
+493 
-500 HDMGVIYD
+500 
-508 ICDEVAVMKDGKI
+508 
-521 EETGE
+521 
-526 KKAFFENPKTEYGK
+526 
-540 LLLDSVPTLPYLE
+540 

>member
-141 KEAVCRAN
+141 KEAACRAK

-184 LACNP
+184 LACKP

-245 HGKIVERAVT
+245 HGKIVERAAT

-279 RCPQHNNISLRR
+279 R
-291 SGSKMQKSDVLLEIR
+291 
-306 NIQASYKEYP
+306 
-316 ALNNVSLD
+316 
-324 IKKNTVLGLVGESGS
+324 
-339 GKSTLAKVITGL
+339 
-351 LQADTGEVVFDG
+351 
-363 EMLYSKKK
+363 
-371 HLHRKQQCKQI
+371 
-382 QMVFQNPEGSLNPKH
+382 
-397 TIEKILSDAML
+397 
-408 FHKVTDRAHVKEKCQ
+408 
-423 EWVQRME
+423 
-430 LPEDTLSRFPSS
+430 
-442 FSGGQKQRIALARAL
+442 
-457 CVSPKFL
+457 
-464 IADEPTSALDVS
+464 
-476 VQLRM
+476 
-481 LQLIKELKREMG
+481 
-493 LTILFIS
+493 
-500 HDMGVIYD
+500 
-508 ICDEVAVMKDGKI
+508 
-521 EETGE
+521 
-526 KKAFFENPKTEYGK
+526 
-540 LLLDSVPTLPYLE
+540 